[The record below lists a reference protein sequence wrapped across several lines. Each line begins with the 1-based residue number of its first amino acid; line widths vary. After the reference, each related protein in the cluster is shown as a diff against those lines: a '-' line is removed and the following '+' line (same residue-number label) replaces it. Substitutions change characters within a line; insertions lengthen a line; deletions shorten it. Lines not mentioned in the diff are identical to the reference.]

1 MSVYFGIL
9 EYFLVFSWCPNYV
22 GSEKN
27 HRRFFF
33 HPPVRPPGPLEGGL
47 CPDPRGPPPGGVPP
61 KKGVAPPR
69 AKNREKSAIL
79 GAQYAKNGHFG
90 AKNGHFWANFDHF

>member
-1 MSVYFGIL
+1 MYLMVPQSSWVVKKFIG
-9 EYFLVFSWCPNYV
+9 EFLGKISGDFS
-22 GSEKN
+22 
-27 HRRFFF
+27 